1 MRIIIFLSLFHNI
14 TFSQTECTEKTKII
28 YENIITSIGNSFPS
42 PPKLNFSDHKR
53 AVAFLSSEG
62 ITIETPII
70 NLLCEDENFED
81 KIAYI
86 ISHELAHHYLSHTWM
101 RNTGLGYA
109 SSIGEFI
116 DEKSSSKDQRKLAE
130 SQADLFGG
138 FFGQIAGYNVLG
150 FAKSTLSDVYT
161 HYNLPHEIK
170 RISKF

>member
-1 MRIIIFLSLFHNI
+1 M
-14 TFSQTECTEKTKII
+14 
-28 YENIITSIGNSFPS
+28 SIGNSFPS
-42 PPKLNFSDHKR
+42 PPKLNFSDKKR
-53 AVAFLSSEG
+53 SVAFLNSKG

-138 FFGQIAGYNVLG
+138 FLVKLQVIMFWVLLKALCQM
-150 FAKSTLSDVYT
+150 FTLIIIYPMKSKDIQTIMKD
-161 HYNLPHEIK
+161 
-170 RISKF
+170 